1 MTTYTEQ
8 PPAIPLPTTP
18 LLTTAIASGP
28 AVTPGARPAISPILQ
43 KPDNSPPAN
52 PPYYNL
58 LYLLPLYTRIDDK
71 LTFELIDLNTFGS
84 TVIHTRT
91 LDLPLLNSYINYK
104 GSQYWYE
111 LLIKQLITQ
120 PGTYDLRCIHSNSSG
135 QQVGISNSRTYRVT

>member
-8 PPAIPLPTTP
+8 PPAIPFPTAP

-28 AVTPGARPAISPILQ
+28 PVPPGSRPAISPILQ
-43 KPDNSPPAN
+43 EPNNSPSAN
-52 PPYYNL
+52 PLYYNL
-58 LYLLPLYTRIDDK
+58 VYILPLYTRINDK
-71 LTFELIDLNTFGS
+71 LTFELTDQTFSS

-135 QQVGISNSRTYRVT
+135 QQVGISNSRTYLVT